1 MGYNVYIVIDLIK
14 VPRSFI
20 VQSLNSITMIFLTA
34 ITICTLQKKYM
45 VATNIRIEI
54 CCMVIYIY
62 KMLIITYILFADLIT
77 FESRWIEVYT
87 FFLTLLHDFMF
98 CCYSFSLYHNFYLF
112 YLSINVLQL
121 VSARLDTEF
130 AFAFVHSVRFVWVP
144 CTVHGTR
151 KYFFQ

>member
-1 MGYNVYIVIDLIK
+1 
-14 VPRSFI
+14 
-20 VQSLNSITMIFLTA
+20 
-34 ITICTLQKKYM
+34 
-45 VATNIRIEI
+45 
-54 CCMVIYIY
+54 
-62 KMLIITYILFADLIT
+62 MLIITYILFADLIT

-151 KYFFQ
+151 KYFFPVKTTLKLGPTTLFIHLKIILL